1 MTWTLRIGGK
11 VETELMRVKMQ
22 IEVLNPMNIMDD
34 WLIQEESMGSSNPRN
49 IVLATA
55 SKKGIPH
62 SRIVAIR
69 EISERGILFFT
80 QRSTRKVIEI
90 NENPH
95 ASMTLWLPLQQ
106 REVIIEGKIA
116 TLNQEENE
124 HYWNLLPYERK
135 LQFSAYSPISNQP
148 IHGISELE
156 GKVEALKLHYN
167 AETLPMSSYYCGY
180 RLVPEVF
187 YFYTLGTTT
196 FSEVIKY
203 SLVQDHWQK
212 QLLSP

>member
-1 MTWTLRIGGK
+1 MQN
-11 VETELMRVKMQ
+11 RVF
-22 IEVLNPMNIMDD
+22 NPINTMND
-34 WLIQEESMGSSNPRN
+34 WLTQEESMGSSNPRN

-55 SKKGIPH
+55 GKEGIPH

-69 EISERGILFFT
+69 ELSNQGVLFFT

-90 NENPH
+90 SQNPH

-106 REVIIEGKIA
+106 REIILEGKIV

-124 HYWNLLPYERK
+124 QYWNLLPYDRK
-135 LQFSAYSPISNQP
+135 LRFSAYSPTSNQP
-148 IHGISELE
+148 IQGLSELE
-156 GKVEALKLHYN
+156 DKIEELKHQYN

-187 YFYTLGTTT
+187 YFYTLGTAT

-203 SLVQDHWQK
+203 SLVQDQWQK
-212 QLLSP
+212 QMLSP